1 MPSRSMFLVLIA
13 VLMAQVLWFCERQAE
28 SNRETLRR
36 ADNDS
41 LSAVAADSI
50 AIAPEIQRADS
61 LYAKAEA
68 LLRGRETAGV
78 EPWLREA
85 ANIYRSEAALMDDSL
100 LWVKYYRCQQYYGEY
115 LRLTGAFQAAR
126 DSAQKNHQE
135 TLARFG
141 EVHPLAAN
149 SYNSLGTAF
158 YSLGA
163 LREALENFQHA
174 LRLWSKLPEKDPGSI
189 LKISINSGI
198 IAFRVGN
205 YMKAIELFTQALQP
219 GPEPGAYSPDSSI
232 LFNIHNSISGA
243 YFYLGD
249 YDHAFYHLE
258 KAFEMLGGSWHDQAL
273 YYSNQAILLYSQGD
287 YESALQLNRQALQL
301 RLSNGAENTPHI
313 ADNYNNWG
321 NIYEKLEDYP
331 RALEHYQKYLQIH
344 LALPERDTTH
354 IVTAYENIG
363 VILLKTQ
370 QLGAAKEK
378 IEASLAMRRQL
389 FPEGH
394 ADLASNYLN
403 LGDYYAAKKL
413 YSSALLHYR
422 KALDISMATG
432 AEKQP
437 AVSQAYRRI
446 GDLYLEQKNPGQALH
461 FYQKS
466 LSALSRDFNNPD
478 ESANPA
484 PEQIQW
490 RPEAAGVLSAKAD
503 AFLSRFAQTGKP
515 RDLEQAMATLTHA
528 TGLIERTRS
537 DYHAEASKFI
547 LSRQA
552 ANLYGKSI
560 RTALALHRLS
570 GDPAWQ
576 EAAWGFSEKAKSGVL
591 LETIWKARAR
601 RFAGIPD
608 SLLQQE
614 LALRQA
620 LIRFET
626 QAILESAKLPRER
639 DEELIEAAEKE
650 FRSLKFAYDRLTETF
665 ENHYPEYHRLIYE
678 VPHVSLPEVQRRL
691 ENNTALLE
699 YFVGGDSI
707 YIFAVTPADLRVTA
721 ISNDPEIKHLAET
734 LRSAI
739 DSPGNYSD
747 YAAAAYQLYRYL
759 LQPAREAI
767 AGRRLIIIPD
777 DFLTALPFEALLTKE
792 IPQYPDSIDF
802 QPLPYLL
809 QQHAVSYNYS
819 AALLL
824 ETFPG
829 ATGAAIAQNMN
840 PRDSAAATSRQPA
853 PLQGQRF
860 AQSSRD
866 LIAIAPVFKRPL
878 PPDSPGALLLSR
890 IGRQDTARSSTAPL
904 LASEKEVERIAA
916 LFRKT
921 YGFFERLG
929 DRLSSSKTR
938 LHLGLNATEERI
950 KSGDLQEYRYV
961 HFATHGFLDQ
971 NDPRASGLLFY
982 PGANGE
988 DGVLFAG
995 EVFNLRLNADLVAL
1009 SACQSGSGKYL
1020 KGEGLI
1026 GLSRGFRYAGAQ
1038 NLLVSLWNVNDAS
1051 TAQLMLYFYDALLRS
1066 EPTPEALREAKL
1078 KLMKENFHHAKPFF
1092 WAPFILIGQ

>member
-1 MPSRSMFLVLIA
+1 MPSRSMFLLLMVVLTA
-13 VLMAQVLWFCERQAE
+13 LALWFCERQPQ
-28 SNRETLRR
+28 SDHKTLRR
-36 ADNDS
+36 TSRDTP
-41 LSAVAADSI
+41 SAIFTDSI

-61 LYAKAEA
+61 LYAKAES

-78 EPWLREA
+78 EPRLREA
-85 ANIYRSEAALMDDSL
+85 ANIYRNGAIQTDDSL
-100 LWVKYYRCQQYYGEY
+100 LWIKYYRCQQYYGEY
-115 LRLTGAFQAAR
+115 LRLTGALQAAL
-126 DSAQKNHQE
+126 DSVQKNHRE

-141 EVHPLAAN
+141 EVHPLTAN

-163 LREALENFQHA
+163 LRQALGNFQHA
-174 LRLWSKLPEKDPGSI
+174 LRIWSKLPEKNPDSM

-198 IAFRVGN
+198 IALRVGN
-205 YMKAIELFTQALQP
+205 YMKAIELFGEALQP
-219 GPEPGAYSPDSSI
+219 GREPGAYSPDSSI

-249 YDHAFYHLE
+249 YSHAFDHLE
-258 KAFEMLGGSWHDQAL
+258 KAFDMLGDSWHDRAL

-287 YESALQLNRQALQL
+287 YESALQLNRQALEL
-301 RLSNGAENTPHI
+301 RLANGAETTPHVS
-313 ADNYNNWG
+313 DNYNTLG

-344 LALPERDTTH
+344 LALPGRDSTH
-354 IVTAYENIG
+354 IATAYENIG
-363 VILLKTQ
+363 VILLKMQ
-370 QLGAAKEK
+370 QIETAKEE

-394 ADLASNYLN
+394 ADLASNHLN
-403 LGDYYAAKKL
+403 IGDYYAAKKL

-422 KALDISMATG
+422 KALDISMAAG

-446 GDLYLEQKNPGQALH
+446 GDLYLEQKNPAQALH

-466 LSALSRDFNNPD
+466 LIALSRDFDNLD
-478 ESANPA
+478 ESANPT
-484 PEQIQW
+484 PEKIQW
-490 RPEAAGVLSAKAD
+490 RTEAASVLSAKAG
-503 AFLSRFAQTGKP
+503 AFLRRFAQTGKQ

-537 DYHAEASKFI
+537 DYHAESSKFI

-552 ANLYGKSI
+552 ANLYEKSI
-560 RTALALHRLS
+560 RTALALYRLS
-570 GDPAWQ
+570 GSPAWR
-576 EAAWGFSEKAKSGVL
+576 EAAWRFSEKAKSGVL

-620 LIRFET
+620 LIRSET
-626 QAILESAKLPRER
+626 QAILEKAKLPRER

-665 ENHYPEYHRLIYE
+665 ESRYPEYHRLIYE
-678 VPHVSLPEVQRRL
+678 IPHVSLPEVQRRL

-707 YIFAVTPADLRVTA
+707 YIFAVTPADLSVTA

-734 LRSAI
+734 LRSAVN
-739 DSPGNYSD
+739 SPGNYSD

-759 LQPAREAI
+759 VKPAREAI

-819 AALLL
+819 AALLI
-824 ETFPG
+824 ETFSG
-829 ATGAAIAQNMN
+829 ATEATIAKNVNSQDSGAEATRKESPSQN
-840 PRDSAAATSRQPA
+840 
-853 PLQGQRF
+853 QRF
-860 AQSSRD
+860 AEPSRD
-866 LIAIAPVFKRPL
+866 FIAFAPVFKRPL
-878 PPDSPGALLLSR
+878 PPDSPGGLLLSQT
-890 IGRQDTARSSTAPL
+890 GEPETTRSANAPL
-904 LASEKEVERIAA
+904 LASEGEVEGIASV
-916 LFRKT
+916 FQRR
-921 YGFFERLG
+921 YGIFERLK
-929 DRLSSSKTR
+929 DRLAGSKTAVR
-938 LHLGLNATEERI
+938 LGNSATENRI
-950 KSGDLQEYRYV
+950 KTEPLREYRYV
-961 HFATHGFLDQ
+961 HFATHGVLDQ
-971 NDPRASGLLFY
+971 NDPRASGLIFY
-982 PGANGE
+982 QGEQGE

-995 EVFNLRLNADLVAL
+995 EVFNLELNADLVAL

-1026 GLSRGFRYAGAQ
+1026 GLSRGFMYAGAK
-1038 NLLVSLWNVNDAS
+1038 NLLVSLWKVNDAS
-1051 TAQLMLYFYDALLRS
+1051 TADLMLYFYDALLRGQ
-1066 EPTPEALREAKL
+1066 PTPEALREAKL